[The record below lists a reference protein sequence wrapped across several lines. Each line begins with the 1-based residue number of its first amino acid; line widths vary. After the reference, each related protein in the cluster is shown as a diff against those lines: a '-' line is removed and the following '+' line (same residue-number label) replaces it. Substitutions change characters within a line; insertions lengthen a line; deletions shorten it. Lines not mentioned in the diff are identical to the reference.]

1 MQTED
6 FNKLINGVR
15 EKLGEEN
22 TSLIADDLAI
32 LISDNAQINTDLEN
46 KDKEIEKL
54 GKDKENLIKVNGN
67 LLQQVT
73 DDKID
78 DNDFKFNEKEKEDKK
93 EKPFSFKAQFDKNGE
108 FIE

>member
-93 EKPFSFKAQFDKNGE
+93 EPFSFKKQFDEFGN

>member
-1 MQTED
+1 MQTEN
-6 FNKLINGVR
+6 FNNLINGIR

-32 LISDNAQINTDLEN
+32 LISDNAQVNSDLEN
-46 KDKEIEKL
+46 KDSEIEKL

-73 DDKID
+73 DGKEEDVFNI
-78 DNDFKFNEKEKEDKK
+78 NNEKEKENKK
-93 EKPFSFKAQFDKNGE
+93 EPFSFKAQFDENGE

>member
-1 MQTED
+1 MQTD
-6 FNKLINGVR
+6 KFNELINGVR

-32 LISDNAQINTDLEN
+32 LISDNAQVNSELEE
-46 KDKEIEKL
+46 KESKIEKL

-73 DDKID
+73 DDKIEND
-78 DNDFKFNEKEKEDKK
+78 DINFNKSEEKEN
-93 EKPFSFKAQFDKNGE
+93 KPFSFKAQFNEKGE

>member
-1 MQTED
+1 MQTEN
-6 FNKLINGVR
+6 FNNLINGIK

-22 TSLIADDLAI
+22 TSLIADDLAV
-32 LISDNAQINTDLEN
+32 LLSDNTQVNTELEN

-78 DNDFKFNEKEKEDKK
+78 ENDFKFNEKEKENKK
-93 EKPFSFKAQFDKNGE
+93 EPFSFKKQFDEFGN

>member
-1 MQTED
+1 MQTEN
-6 FNKLINGVR
+6 FNNLINGIK

-32 LISDNAQINTDLEN
+32 LISDNAQVNSDLES
-46 KDKEIEKL
+46 KDSEIEKL

-73 DDKID
+73 DDKIED
-78 DNDFKFNEKEKEDKK
+78 SDFKLNENNKEVKK
-93 EKPFSFKAQFDKNGE
+93 EPFSFKAQFDKNGE

>member
-32 LISDNAQINTDLEN
+32 LISDNAQVNSDLEN

-73 DDKID
+73 DDKIED
-78 DNDFKFNEKEKEDKK
+78 SDFKLNENKEVKK
-93 EKPFSFKAQFDKNGE
+93 EPFSFKAQFDKNGE

>member
-15 EKLGEEN
+15 QTLGEEN
-22 TSLIADDLAI
+22 TSLIADDLAV
-32 LISDNAQINTDLEN
+32 LISDNAQTNNELQN
-46 KDKEIEKL
+46 KDEEIKIL
-54 GKDKENLIKVNGN
+54 KKDKENLIKVNGN

-73 DDKID
+73 DDKIED
-78 DNDFKFNEKEKEDKK
+78 SDFKLNENNKEVKK
-93 EKPFSFKAQFDKNGE
+93 EPFSFKAQFDKNGE